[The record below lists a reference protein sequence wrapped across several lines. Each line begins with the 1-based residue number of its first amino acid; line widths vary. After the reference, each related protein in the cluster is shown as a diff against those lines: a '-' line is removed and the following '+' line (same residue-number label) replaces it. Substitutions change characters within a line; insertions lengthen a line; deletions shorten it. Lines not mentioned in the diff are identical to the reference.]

1 MSGPRSLV
9 APSAFPQPQRPVCHS
24 LPGRYNRSDR
34 FELEL
39 DERLEDEFDELFE
52 DELELEFEELL
63 DDELELELLEEL
75 ELELDELLPA
85 TMISP
90 SVRLVVWAVCVES
103 RSTPGNE
110 EEYSL
115 ASAAEPTSAAKPAAI
130 ALFVQFIVISSTP
143 YENRTASSVR
153 RSNGRCAPLFHDRD
167 F

>member
-9 APSAFPQPQRPVCHS
+9 APSTFPQSQRPVCHS
-24 LPGRYNRSDR
+24 LPGRYDRSDR

-39 DERLEDEFDELFE
+39 DERFEEEFDELFE

-63 DDELELELLEEL
+63 DDELELEL
-75 ELELDELLPA
+75 DELLPA

-90 SVRLVVWAVCVES
+90 SVRPVVWAVCVEA

-110 EEYSL
+110 VAYSL
-115 ASAAEPTSAAKPAAI
+115 ASAAEPTNAARPAAI
-130 ALFVQFIVISSTP
+130 ALFVQFFVISSTP
-143 YENRTASSVR
+143 CENRTGSSVR
-153 RSNGRCAPLFHDRD
+153 RSNGRCALLFHDRN

>member
-1 MSGPRSLV
+1 MC
-9 APSAFPQPQRPVCHS
+9 QS
-24 LPGRYNRSDR
+24 LPGRYSRSDR

-75 ELELDELLPA
+75 ELELLEELELELDELLPA

-90 SVRLVVWAVCVES
+90 SVRPVVWAVCVEA

-110 EEYSL
+110 EVYSL

-130 ALFVQFIVISSTP
+130 ALFVQFFVISSTP

>member
-9 APSAFPQPQRPVCHS
+9 APSTFPQSQRPVCHS
-24 LPGRYNRSDR
+24 LPGRYDRSDR

-39 DERLEDEFDELFE
+39 DERFEEEFDELFE
-52 DELELEFEELL
+52 EELELEFEELL

-90 SVRLVVWAVCVES
+90 SVRPIWAVCVEV
-103 RSTPGNE
+103 RSTPGNKGA
-110 EEYSL
+110 YSL
-115 ASAAEPTSAAKPAAI
+115 ASAAEPTNAARPAAI
-130 ALFVQFIVISSTP
+130 ALFVQFFVISSTP
-143 YENRTASSVR
+143 CENRTGSSVR
-153 RSNGRCAPLFHDRD
+153 RSNGRCAPLFHDRN

>member
-1 MSGPRSLV
+1 M
-9 APSAFPQPQRPVCHS
+9 
-24 LPGRYNRSDR
+24 
-34 FELEL
+34 

-75 ELELDELLPA
+75 ELELLEELELELDELLPA

-90 SVRLVVWAVCVES
+90 SVRPVVWAVCVEA

-110 EEYSL
+110 EVYSL

-130 ALFVQFIVISSTP
+130 ALFVQFFVISSTP
-143 YENRTASSVR
+143 MKTGPLLRSAGVTGGARLYSMTAIFDALTVAHLGVR
-153 RSNGRCAPLFHDRD
+153 REL
-167 F
+167 

>member
-1 MSGPRSLV
+1 MC
-9 APSAFPQPQRPVCHS
+9 QS
-24 LPGRYNRSDR
+24 LPGRYSRSDR

-90 SVRLVVWAVCVES
+90 SVRPVVWAVCVEA

-110 EEYSL
+110 EVYSL

-130 ALFVQFIVISSTP
+130 ALFVQFFVISSTP
-143 YENRTASSVR
+143 MKTGPLLRSAGVTGGARLYSMTAIFDALTVAHLGVR
-153 RSNGRCAPLFHDRD
+153 REL
-167 F
+167 

>member
-1 MSGPRSLV
+1 
-9 APSAFPQPQRPVCHS
+9 
-24 LPGRYNRSDR
+24 
-34 FELEL
+34 L
-39 DERLEDEFDELFE
+39 DERFEDEFDELFV

-90 SVRLVVWAVCVES
+90 SVRPVVCAVSVEA

-110 EEYSL
+110 EGYSL
-115 ASAAEPTSAAKPAAI
+115 ASAVEPTNAAKPAAI
-130 ALFVQFIVISSTP
+130 AFFVQFFVISSTP
-143 YENRTASSVR
+143 YENRTAASVR
-153 RSNGRCAPLFHDRD
+153 RSNGRCAPLFHDRN